1 MKIKPIFTE
10 KSMSQAK
17 LGKYSFWVL
26 PTLTKNQIKNLFE
39 TAYDVKVKLVKT
51 INYKKLTTKNLRGR
65 IVNKPAM
72 KKAIISLKSGKIEIF
87 ESEASGSKSK
97 KNK

>member
-10 KSMSQAK
+10 KSMNQAK

-39 TAYDVKVKLVKT
+39 IAYDVKAKLVKT
-51 INYKKLTTKNLRGR
+51 INNKKFKREN
-65 IVNKPAM
+65 
-72 KKAIISLKSGKIEIF
+72 
-87 ESEASGSKSK
+87 SK
-97 KNK
+97 

>member
-51 INYKKLTTKNLRGR
+51 INYKKFTTKNLRGR
-65 IVNKPAM
+65 IVSKPAM

-87 ESEASGSKSK
+87 EEPK
-97 KNK
+97 KK

>member
-10 KSMSQAK
+10 KSMNQAK
-17 LGKYSFWVL
+17 GGSYSFWVL
-26 PTLTKNQIKNLFE
+26 PTLTKNQIKDLFE
-39 TAYDVKVKLVKT
+39 KAYDVKVKLVKT

-72 KKAIISLKSGKIEIF
+72 KKAIISLKSGKIDIF